1 MSLQGLSIYLTY
13 LKSAV
18 SYACCLFG
26 DLVIYDL
33 PDPEGAPKRRMR
45 LHKLLSG
52 YRKRTQYSVFE
63 CFLTAVQFVK
73 LQQQVEKLIKPVEDS
88 VRIYI
93 LGADSVKRTITYGSQ
108 QPREERAI
116 VF

>member
-1 MSLQGLSIYLTY
+1 LTLTVNCQY
-13 LKSAV
+13 STV
-18 SYACCLFG
+18 SFLFG

-33 PDPEGAPKRRMR
+33 PDSEGTPKRRTR
-45 LHKLLSG
+45 LHKLLLPG
-52 YRKRTQYSVFE
+52 YRKWTQYSVFE

-73 LQQQVEKLIKPVEDS
+73 LQQQVEQLIKPVEDS
-88 VRIYI
+88 VRIYV
-93 LGADSVKRTITYGSQ
+93 LGAGWVKRTITYSSN